1 MAGTFQIDGA
11 LFPSN
16 PLDKTWQ
23 AEKVDHKG
31 TREPV
36 FSGVWTLSLSFAI
49 TSTSDAEFFQTRFI
63 QDGKRHAAVL
73 PHPITGQL
81 ATFTGVFIDEFQGTF
96 DEFDYNAYQSDVNMA
111 LRVYIG
117 STGTA

>member
-1 MAGTFQIDGA
+1 MSGTFQIDGN

-36 FSGVWTLSLSFAI
+36 FSGVWTLNLSFAI
-49 TSTSDAEFFQTRFI
+49 TSTSDAEFFQARFI
-63 QDGKRHAAVL
+63 QDGQRHTAVL

-81 ATFTGVFIDEFQGTF
+81 ATFTGVYIDEFQGTF
-96 DEFDYNAYQSDVNMA
+96 DQYDYNAYQSDVNMT

-117 STGTA
+117 STGTS